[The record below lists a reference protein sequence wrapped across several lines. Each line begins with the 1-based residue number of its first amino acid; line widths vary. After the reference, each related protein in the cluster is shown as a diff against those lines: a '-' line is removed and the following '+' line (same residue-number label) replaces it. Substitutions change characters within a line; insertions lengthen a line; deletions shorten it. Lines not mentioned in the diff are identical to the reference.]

1 MKARWKGFRSVLAPY
16 IDRYIQTKRA
26 SGRKFAC
33 EVRELQLFDRFVH
46 ERRIRSLRDIKTRH
60 IDAYLASR
68 PRKRPRS
75 YNHLLR
81 AVRRLFRWLVI
92 QGELGHSP
100 VCQQP
105 RRYVSRRIP
114 FIFAPEDA
122 SRLLACAATLP
133 AKGGTLLRGP
143 TYQTMF
149 AVLYALGLRVGEAC
163 RLQCK
168 DVDRERQ
175 LLIVRD
181 TKFGKS
187 RLVPFGPKVGAL
199 LAEYLERRFPGEST
213 PPSDAPVFSLRG
225 RRFINPCTVSQTF
238 HGMLPKLD
246 LASRPGVAPPR
257 LHDLR
262 HSCAVRALLRWYR
275 QGKDPSACLL
285 HLSTFLG
292 HASIE
297 STAVY
302 LTITPELLEEAAERF
317 ERYARGSVEVY
328 QP

>member
-1 MKARWKGFRSVLAPY
+1 VRARRNGFRSVLAPH
-16 IDRYIQTKRA
+16 IDRYIQIKRA
-26 SGRKFAC
+26 GGRKFLC
-33 EVRELQLFDRFVH
+33 EVRELQLFDRFVD
-46 ERRIRSLRDIKTRH
+46 ERRIRSLRVITARH

-68 PRKRPRS
+68 PRTRPRS
-75 YNHLLR
+75 YNHLLG

-92 QGELGHSP
+92 QGELGRSP
-100 VCQQP
+100 VCQRP
-105 RRYVSRRIP
+105 RRDTSRRIP

-122 SRLLACAATLP
+122 RRLLACADTLP
-133 AKGGTLLRGP
+133 TKGGTLLRGP
-143 TYQTMF
+143 TYRTMF

-168 DVDRERQ
+168 DVDRQRQ

-187 RLVPFGPKVGAL
+187 RLVPFGPNVGAL
-199 LAEYLERRFPGEST
+199 LAEYLERRFPGESM
-213 PPSDAPVFSLRG
+213 PRSDAPVFSLRG
-225 RRFINPCTVSQTF
+225 KRSLNPCTVSQTF
-238 HGMLPKLD
+238 HAMLPKLD
-246 LASRPGVAPPR
+246 LDSRPGVASPR

-275 QGKDPSACLL
+275 QGEDPSARLL

-292 HASIE
+292 HANTE

-302 LTITPELLEEAAERF
+302 LTITSELLEEASRRF
-317 ERYARGSVEVY
+317 ERYAQAPIEVHKR
-328 QP
+328 

>member
-1 MKARWKGFRSVLAPY
+1 MRARWKGFRSVLAPH
-16 IDRYIQTKRA
+16 IERYIQTKRA
-26 SGRKFAC
+26 GGRKFAC
-33 EVRELQLFDRFVH
+33 EVRELRLFDRFVY
-46 ERRIRSLRDIKTRH
+46 ERRIRSLPEINARH
-60 IDAYLASR
+60 IEAYLASR
-68 PRKRPRS
+68 PRRRPRS
-75 YNHLLR
+75 YNHLLG

-92 QGELGHSP
+92 QRELGHSP
-100 VCQQP
+100 VCQRP
-105 RRYVSRRIP
+105 RRDTARRIP

-122 SRLLACAATLP
+122 HRLLACAGTLP
-133 AKGGTLLRGP
+133 TKGGTLLRGP
-143 TYQTMF
+143 TYRTMF

-168 DVDRERQ
+168 DVDRDRQ

-199 LAEYLERRFPGEST
+199 LTQYLDRRFPGESK
-213 PPSDAPVFSLRG
+213 PPPDAPIFSLRG
-225 RRFINPCTVSQTF
+225 KRPINPCTVSQTF
-238 HGMLPKLD
+238 HAMLPKLD
-246 LASRPGVAPPR
+246 FASRPGIASPR

-275 QGKDPSACLL
+275 QGDDPTARLL

-292 HASIE
+292 HASTE

-302 LTITPELLEEAAERF
+302 LTITPELLEEASTRF
-317 ERYARGSVEVY
+317 ERYAQGSFEGHER
-328 QP
+328 